1 MRPGWQSGRVLRSFL
16 WCCPSTSSVT
26 ACAMR
31 SIRANAERVCL
42 DHALPQHTAA
52 IHLKF
57 KIDDRRPGEMPGQ
70 PGTRCAATG
79 QFVGHR
85 EMEIVHGIGLNAG
98 HILPAEAKLLHS
110 AFHLPRGKMD
120 LIPDAF

>member
-1 MRPGWQSGRVLRSFL
+1 MRPGWRSGRALRSFS
-16 WCCPSTSSVT
+16 WCCPSTWSVT
-26 ACAMR
+26 ACAMP
-31 SIRANAERVCL
+31 SIRANAEPLCL

-70 PGTRCAATG
+70 PGTRRAVTD
-79 QFVGHR
+79 QFVGQG

-98 HILPAEAKLLHS
+98 HIFPAETKFLHS
-110 AFHLPRGKMD
+110 AFHLP
-120 LIPDAF
+120 